1 MENKIYTILPGGTKK
16 EYDVIVSFV
25 SKSTGKGYIVYT
37 DNENDSDNKLKVFA
51 STYDPQTKE
60 YLGVI
65 EAKEEWAQIVKL
77 VDNLTK

>member
-25 SKSTGKGYIVYT
+25 SKTTGKGYIVYT

-51 STYDPQTKE
+51 STFDPQTRE

>member
-25 SKSTGKGYIVYT
+25 SKATGKGYIVYT

-51 STYDPQTKE
+51 STFDPQTRE

>member
-25 SKSTGKGYIVYT
+25 SKTTGKGYVVYT
-37 DNENDSDNKLKVFA
+37 DNENDNDNKLKVFA
-51 STYDPQTKE
+51 STFDPQTRE

-65 EAKEEWAQIVKL
+65 ESKEEWAQIVKI